1 MFIAITLIPETFAE
15 AQKKMH
21 KIVNDK
27 QAYAYSTDN
36 DNHATELSIHCT
48 KYFQA
53 KTKDKDKTKQD
64 ISNKILYEDAQEL
77 HFSGIEYNSSSMCT
91 LINIL
96 F

>member
-1 MFIAITLIPETFAE
+1 MFIAITLILETFEE
-15 AQKKMH
+15 AQKKIH

-27 QAYAYSTDN
+27 QACTYSSDN
-36 DNHATELSIHCT
+36 ENHAKELSIHRT

-77 HFSGIEYNSSSMCT
+77 HCSDIEYNSSSTCT
-91 LINIL
+91 LISNL